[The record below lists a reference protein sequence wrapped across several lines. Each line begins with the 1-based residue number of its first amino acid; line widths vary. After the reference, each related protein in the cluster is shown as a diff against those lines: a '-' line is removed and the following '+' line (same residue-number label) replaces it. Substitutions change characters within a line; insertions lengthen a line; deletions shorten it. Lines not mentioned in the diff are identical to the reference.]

1 MRGISRPIAESD
13 EQSENCGHHAPPSSV
28 YALTVLEAA
37 EIATIGRSTL
47 YKYIR
52 SGALPV
58 RKIGTRTIILAD
70 DLVAFLR
77 DRPHFRPRTIR

>member
-1 MRGISRPIAESD
+1 MRGISRPIAESA

-58 RKIGTRTIILAD
+58 RRSGLGPSFWPMTSSPFSETALIFG
-70 DLVAFLR
+70 
-77 DRPHFRPRTIR
+77 HEQ